1 MVWTILNNYQHRT
14 TNYTNCT
21 KTEGTEGK
29 TLLMFSDIM
38 TGKD

>member
-1 MVWTILNNYQHRT
+1 MVWTILYNYLQRT
-14 TNYTNCT
+14 TNYANCT

-38 TGKD
+38 TGRD